1 MQSLIKILSITSLAL
16 ALPASA
22 QSGAPAKGTAPSTL
36 LRQGLLPDL
45 DAYSAEGKPLKLRE
59 LCQGKYTVLSSGCL
73 TCPQFHQTYPEIEA
87 ANADFSELGV
97 QFFYFYKSLRHPELN
112 GYVDAQNIS
121 ERLLQ
126 LAEARKLLGT
136 KVPWIADTIVDSMRI
151 ALGANSQSVYLIS
164 PEGKILYASG
174 NIKRDELRAALT
186 KAVGTPPTETK
197 VSDLN
202 LPTIE
207 RPAPL
212 VNTATKLTVERP
224 EGLIILAVTPSKPDE
239 TYLVKLRAEA
249 DDNLLK
255 TGTGR
260 LFLGFYPDPIHDAH
274 WNNLTE
280 PMHFKLTLPEGV
292 TATPSEASAE
302 KGEGDSDT
310 KPRQFWVDITSDI
323 PTKELTLNLDYFG
336 CTAELCMALSNEYTI
351 LLQDENRG
359 ARTYGMNKG
368 TRNNGSKRQNTQPSG
383 GSSSRIQSMDT
394 NEDGSVSYE
403 EMKDHAKERRGE
415 DFNEERFK
423 TRFQSMDTNND
434 GSLSSDELSNIPRS
448 GERPNR

>member
-1 MQSLIKILSITSLAL
+1 MHTLKIILSITSLAL
-16 ALPASA
+16 AVPASA
-22 QSGAPAKGTAPSTL
+22 QSEAAPKGTAHTTL
-36 LRQGLLPDL
+36 LRDGQLPEL

-73 TCPQFHQTYPEIEA
+73 TCPQFHETYTEIEA

-112 GYVDAQNIS
+112 GYIDAQNIS

-136 KVPWIADTIVDSMRI
+136 KVPWIADTIEDSMRI

-164 PEGKILYASG
+164 PEGEILYASG

-186 KAVGTPPTETK
+186 KAVGNPPTETK
-197 VSDLN
+197 ISDLN

-212 VNTATKLTVERP
+212 VNKATKLTVERP
-224 EGLIILAVTPSKPDE
+224 EGLTILAVTPSKPDE

-292 TATPSEASAE
+292 TATPSKATAE

-310 KPRQFWVDITSDI
+310 KPRQFWIDITSDT
-323 PTKELTLNLDYFG
+323 PAKELTLNLDYFG
-336 CTAELCMALSNEYTI
+336 CTADVCMALSHEYTI

-359 ARTYGMNKG
+359 ARTYGMNRG
-368 TRNNGSKRQNTQPSG
+368 TRSNGQKRQNTQPTG
-383 GSSSRIQSMDT
+383 DVSSRLQGMDT

-403 EMKDHAKERRGE
+403 EMKGSAKERRGE

-423 TRFQSMDTNND
+423 TRFQSMDTNKD
-434 GSLSSDELSNIPRS
+434 GTLSSEELSSAPRAS
-448 GERPNR
+448 ERPNR